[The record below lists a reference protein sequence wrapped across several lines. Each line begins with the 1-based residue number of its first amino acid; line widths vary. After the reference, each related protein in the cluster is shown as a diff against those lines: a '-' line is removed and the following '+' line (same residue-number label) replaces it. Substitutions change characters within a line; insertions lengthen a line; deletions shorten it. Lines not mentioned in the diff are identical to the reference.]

1 MFITANNMHSAA
13 EILCGP
19 AEIMCGVAD
28 IAHNRENLPSQEP
41 LFLFLPYLSAW
52 KNNPLMYSF

>member
-28 IAHNRENLPSQEP
+28 IAQNREKFVFTRAPIIISTSPQCLKEQS
-41 LFLFLPYLSAW
+41 L
-52 KNNPLMYSF
+52 NNV